1 MTFDGQPERNGRPA
15 VNLLEAEP
23 DLADGLSTGE
33 AAALRQHAV
42 VPAIDLAPGPW
53 SPEPGQVG
61 PDRAFGLLVIS
72 GLLVREIRVGEASAV
87 ELVGAG
93 DLVRPSHD
101 DEVSIIVHAE
111 SGWTVLEPARL
122 AVLDQRVAALCG
134 RFPRFVSNLLGR
146 GTRRAGALTTHAA
159 LSHMT
164 RVDSRLL
171 LLLWNLADRW
181 GRVAP
186 EGVTIPM
193 RLTHEMLAKLV
204 GARRPSVS
212 TAMSDL
218 ARRGLLTARRGDFIV
233 LHGEPPAAFSA
244 DRERVEAER
253 VLAPGAAH

>member
-1 MTFDGQPERNGRPA
+1 M
-15 VNLLEAEP
+15 NLLEAEP
-23 DLADGLSTGE
+23 DLADGLSPGE

-42 VPAIDLAPGPW
+42 VPVIDLVPGPW
-53 SPEPGQVG
+53 QPDAAVAG
-61 PDRAFGLLVIS
+61 PDRALGLLVIS
-72 GLLVREIRVGEASAV
+72 GLVVREMRIGDAAAA
-87 ELVGAG
+87 ELLGAG
-93 DLVRPSHD
+93 DLFRPCHE
-101 DEVSIIVHAE
+101 DEVSVLVEADA
-111 SGWTVLEPARL
+111 SWTVLERARL

-134 RFPRFVSNLLGR
+134 RFPQFVSNLLGR
-146 GTRRAGALTTHAA
+146 GTRRARALTTHSAI
-159 LSHMT
+159 SHMT

-218 ARRGLLTARRGDFIV
+218 SRRGLLTARRGDFIV

-244 DRERVEAER
+244 EPERAEPER
-253 VLAPGAAH
+253 VLESHGPR